1 MRSKNKPVQTAN
13 EREWVSALAQQGC
26 VICGASPVEI
36 HEFDQGLWF
45 TAVPLCPTHHR
56 HEVQGWHGQRLGWKL
71 ARMDKDKAINLA
83 VSRNWEAL
91 RG

>member
-1 MRSKNKPVQTAN
+1 MRSKNKPAQTAN

-45 TAVPLCPTHHR
+45 TAVPLCPPCHR
-56 HEVQGWHGQRLGWKL
+56 GPHGWHGTRQRWTLRKMDMVKSINTAV
-71 ARMDKDKAINLA
+71 ARA
-83 VSRNWEAL
+83 WEAANV
-91 RG
+91 